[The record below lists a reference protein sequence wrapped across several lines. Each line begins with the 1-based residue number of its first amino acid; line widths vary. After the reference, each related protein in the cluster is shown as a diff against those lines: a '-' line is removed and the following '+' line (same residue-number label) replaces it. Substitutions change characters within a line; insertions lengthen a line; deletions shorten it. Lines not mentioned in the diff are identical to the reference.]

1 MQISGSTRTFVQR
14 TMSNLSNTNPSPLCR
29 VAIVDDHTLMREGV
43 QMFIDSL
50 EGFACVWQAGS
61 AREAID
67 LISREQPDVMLLDI
81 TLPDRSGLEV
91 IKDVQS
97 MCPSVAILVLSM
109 HDEKLYALRALKA
122 GAKGYVMKNAP
133 HAVLEAALRRVAEG
147 GIVVSP
153 SVAEMLAGAYS
164 TGGKKRPDNELHTLS
179 DREFE
184 VFQRIGE
191 GCGNPEIAEALRIS
205 SKTVDVHR
213 MNIRIKLGL
222 EDGAAL
228 TRWAIRWTESRRHG
242 SE

>member
-1 MQISGSTRTFVQR
+1 
-14 TMSNLSNTNPSPLCR
+14 MSNVFDEGPPPLCR

-43 QMFIDSL
+43 RMFIDSL
-50 EGFACVWQAGS
+50 EGFECLWQAGS
-61 AREAID
+61 AREALD
-67 LISREQPDVMLLDI
+67 FISKMPPDVLILDI

-97 MCPSVAILVLSM
+97 MCPAVAILVLSM
-109 HDEKLYALRALKA
+109 HDEKLYALRGLKA

-147 GIVVSP
+147 GLVVSP
-153 SVAEMLAGAYS
+153 LVAEMLAGAYS
-164 TGGKKRPDNELHTLS
+164 TGGKKRPDNELHSLS

-191 GCGNPEIAEALRIS
+191 GYGNLEIAEALRIS

-213 MNIRIKLGL
+213 MNIRTKLGL

-242 SE
+242 AE

>member
-14 TMSNLSNTNPSPLCR
+14 TMSNLSNTNQPPLCR

-97 MCPSVAILVLSM
+97 MCPAVAILVLSM

>member
-1 MQISGSTRTFVQR
+1 
-14 TMSNLSNTNPSPLCR
+14 MSSESKTATVPLCR
-29 VAIVDDHTLMREGV
+29 VAIVDDHTLMREGIR
-43 QMFIDSL
+43 MFVDSL
-50 EGFACVWQAGS
+50 EGFVCDWEAGS
-61 AREAID
+61 SKEAIS
-67 LISREQPDVMLLDI
+67 LVSKAQPDLMLLDI

-91 IKDVQS
+91 IKDVHA
-97 MCPSVAILVLSM
+97 MYPAVMILVLSM

-122 GAKGYVMKNAP
+122 GAKGYVMKNVS
-133 HAVLEAALRRVAEG
+133 HAILEAALRRVAGG

-153 SVAEMLAGAYS
+153 SISEMLVGAYS
-164 TGGKKRPDNELHTLS
+164 GGAKKRPDDELHTLT

-191 GCGNPEIAEALRIS
+191 GNGNPEISEALRIS

-242 SE
+242 FE

>member
-1 MQISGSTRTFVQR
+1 MQISAPPGEFVQT
-14 TMSNLSNTNPSPLCR
+14 TMKNVSKVSPAPLCR
-29 VAIVDDHTLMREGV
+29 VAIIDDHTLMREGV
-43 QMFIDSL
+43 RMFVDSL
-50 EGFACVWQAGS
+50 EGFVCEWEAGS
-61 AREAID
+61 SKET
-67 LISREQPDVMLLDI
+67 ISLVSKVQPDLMLLDI

-91 IKDVQS
+91 IKDVHA
-97 MCPSVAILVLSM
+97 MYPAVTILVLSM

-122 GAKGYVMKNAP
+122 GARGYVMKNAP

-147 GIVVSP
+147 GIAVSP
-153 SVAEMLAGAYS
+153 SVAEMVMGAYS
-164 TGGKKRPDNELHTLS
+164 AGAKMRPDDELRTLT

-228 TRWAIRWTESRRHG
+228 TRWAIRWTESRRNNM
-242 SE
+242 E

>member
-1 MQISGSTRTFVQR
+1 
-14 TMSNLSNTNPSPLCR
+14 MSSESKTASAPLCR

-43 QMFIDSL
+43 WMFVDSL
-50 EGFACVWQAGS
+50 EGFVCEWQAGS
-61 AREAID
+61 SKEAIG
-67 LISREQPDVMLLDI
+67 LVSKVQPDLMLLDI

-91 IKDVQS
+91 IKDVHA
-97 MCPSVAILVLSM
+97 MYPAVKILVLSM

-133 HAVLEAALRRVAEG
+133 HAVLEAALRRVADG
-147 GIVVSP
+147 GVVVSP
-153 SVAEMLAGAYS
+153 SIAEMVVGAYS
-164 TGGKKRPDNELHTLS
+164 AGAKKRADDELRTLT

-191 GCGNPEIAEALRIS
+191 GHGNPEISEALRIS

-213 MNIRIKLGL
+213 MNIRVKLGL
-222 EDGAAL
+222 GDGAAL

>member
-1 MQISGSTRTFVQR
+1 
-14 TMSNLSNTNPSPLCR
+14 MSNLSNTNPPPLCR

-97 MCPSVAILVLSM
+97 MCPAVAILVLSM

>member
-1 MQISGSTRTFVQR
+1 MSTSPKKTFPPV
-14 TMSNLSNTNPSPLCR
+14 CR

-43 QMFIDSL
+43 RMFVESL
-50 EGFACVWQAGS
+50 EGFTCEWQAGTS
-61 AREAID
+61 KEAVDLVSKVPPD
-67 LISREQPDVMLLDI
+67 LILIDI
-81 TLPDRSGLEV
+81 TLPDRSGLEL
-91 IKDVQS
+91 IKDVRA
-97 MCPSVAILVLSM
+97 MHPEVKILVLSM
-109 HDEKLYALRALKA
+109 HDEMLYGLRAIKA
-122 GAKGYVMKNAP
+122 GAKGYLMKSAS
-133 HAVLEAALRRVAEG
+133 HTILEAAIRRVAEG

-153 SVAEMLAGAYS
+153 AVAEMAVGAFS
-164 TGGKKRPDNELHTLS
+164 TGAKGQPDDELHRLS

-191 GCGNPEIAEALRIS
+191 GLGTPQIAEALRIS

-228 TRWAIRWTESRRHG
+228 TRWAIRWNESRVRG